1 MKILEAAENYLEV
14 ILMENEKHGQVR
26 SIDICNSLNYSK
38 PTVSVMM
45 KQLRENGYI
54 EMSPAGY
61 ITLTDKGSSIAEKMY
76 ERHMVLGKVLI
87 ALGVDKETAL
97 KDACKIEHAISSKSF
112 EAIKEYYYKN
122 KVDTPPA

>member
-14 ILMENEKHGQVR
+14 ILIENEKHGQVR

-45 KQLRENGYI
+45 KRLRENGYI
-54 EMSPAGY
+54 EMDQDGY

-76 ERHMVLGKVLI
+76 ERHMILAEVLT
-87 ALGVDKETAL
+87 ALGVDEETAY
-97 KDACKIEHAISSKSF
+97 KDACKIEHDISSTSF
-112 EAIKEYYYKN
+112 EAIKKYYYKR
-122 KVDTPPA
+122 KGKD